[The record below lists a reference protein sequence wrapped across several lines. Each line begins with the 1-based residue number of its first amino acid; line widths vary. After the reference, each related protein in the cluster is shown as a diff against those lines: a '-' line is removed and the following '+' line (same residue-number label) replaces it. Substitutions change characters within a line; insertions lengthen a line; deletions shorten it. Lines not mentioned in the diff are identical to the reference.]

1 MGVYVFF
8 SPTTSCSRRSHEFVR
23 DVLNMFYE
31 HVGVFRRR
39 LFSAYYYYFLLD
51 EVMDKNAFSMLAR
64 RSAAGD
70 AASLADLKNSC
81 PPDVW
86 EYLGNPLKQARA
98 EKIKLVSGE
107 NPLLVSFLSDYLQ
120 AMSASLLGP
129 DSNPLEK
136 LAVDSVIDSWLDL
149 SACKGDERRF
159 DRAQR
164 RHLNSIRVLSSIQKS
179 ATSIT
184 VNVLAAHPLR
194 PALVRLMDGHDYWS
208 GTATALGE
216 SLGAM
221 SPDLPRSP
229 QVLSGLLRK
238 LAPIIREK
246 DKLELRF
253 GGSGR
258 DRQKTRCILVRKI
271 PCEP

>member
-1 MGVYVFF
+1 M
-8 SPTTSCSRRSHEFVR
+8 FVA
-23 DVLNMFYE
+23 FCW
-31 HVGVFRRR
+31 
-39 LFSAYYYYFLLD
+39 ALLLG

-70 AASLADLKNSC
+70 PSSLADLKSSC
-81 PPDVW
+81 PPEVS
-86 EYLGNPLKQARA
+86 EYLGNPLKQART
-98 EKIKLVSGE
+98 EKIKFVTDE
-107 NPLLVSFLSDYLQ
+107 NPLLVSFLTDHLQ
-120 AMSASLLGP
+120 AMSISLLGP
-129 DSNPLEK
+129 DSSPLEK
-136 LAVDSVIDSWLDL
+136 LAVESVIDSWLDL
-149 SACKGDERRF
+149 SASKGDERRF
-159 DRAQR
+159 DRAHR

-229 QVLSGLLRK
+229 QVLSGLRRK